1 MIVEIK
7 LGGKY
12 RTLRFNNYQKEAL
25 GKLYGN
31 DPIESG
37 RLLGEKWATSA
48 IRAAADLVYTGLI
61 GDYEAKLKD
70 RDFSREDVAEW
81 VGEASDEDLA
91 KVINTWSETDAVR
104 TIIQSKNG
112 AETKKKQPGKT
123 SRTSQSEK

>member
-25 GKLYGN
+25 GKLYDN
-31 DPIESG
+31 DPIESS

-48 IRAAADLVYTGLI
+48 LRAAGDLIYTGLI

-70 RDFSREDVAEW
+70 RDFTREDVAEW
-81 VGEASDEDLA
+81 VGDASDEDLA
-91 KVINTWSETDAVR
+91 KVINTWSETDTVR

-112 AETKKKQPGKT
+112 SDTKKKQAGKT
-123 SRTSQSEK
+123 LKTSQSEK